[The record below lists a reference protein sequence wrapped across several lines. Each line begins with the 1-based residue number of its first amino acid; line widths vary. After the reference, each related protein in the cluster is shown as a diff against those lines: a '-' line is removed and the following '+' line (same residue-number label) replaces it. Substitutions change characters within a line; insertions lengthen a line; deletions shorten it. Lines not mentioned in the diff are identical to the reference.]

1 MKRILLLALA
11 GFVWACGGEMKPAAH
26 PDARPEASRENTNP
40 TGGLR
45 MLSDAQIKSA
55 LSAEKEIDLIRVLE
69 IQEKGKGTRSYGTEY
84 KIEILQSVSGK
95 PTGKSAGSSAGKS
108 EKKSAEH
115 WGAPVLV
122 KGGFYVVILAP
133 YEQSWATE
141 KDAVLPTKEAEADA
155 VFKAHRQKVDSLLG
169 AVDLLPDSELLAA
182 LAGESSIVLANLN
195 LGAGSAEGV
204 SPQGKESGAS
214 WNCLMYVKETLA
226 GPAKGN
232 FTVPMRGPVGI
243 LPGTDYILSVRP
255 KEAGP
260 QDLMA
265 VEVFPANR
273 EKRVK
278 LHKDRL
284 SALRN

>member
-1 MKRILLLALA
+1 
-11 GFVWACGGEMKPAAH
+11 
-26 PDARPEASRENTNP
+26 
-40 TGGLR
+40 
-45 MLSDAQIKSA
+45 MLSDAQIKKA
-55 LSAEKEIDLIRVLE
+55 LAAEKEIALIRILDVR
-69 IQEKGKGTRSYGTEY
+69 EKGQGTRSYGTEY
-84 KIEILQSVSGK
+84 KIAVLQSMPDK
-95 PTGKSAGSSAGKS
+95 TARKTC
-108 EKKSAEH
+108 EH
-115 WGAPVLV
+115 WGAPILA
-122 KGGFYVVILAP
+122 KGGLYVVAMDP

-141 KDAVLPTKEAEADA
+141 KDAFLQTTEAEADA
-155 VFKAHRQKVDSLLG
+155 VFRAHRQKVDSLLG
-169 AVDLLPDSELLAA
+169 AGDLLPDSVLSAA

-195 LGAGSAEGV
+195 LGAGSTEGV
-204 SPQGKESGAS
+204 APGAP

-232 FTVPMRGPVGI
+232 FTVPMQGPAAF

-260 QDLMA
+260 QNLIA

-284 SALRN
+284 SALRKK